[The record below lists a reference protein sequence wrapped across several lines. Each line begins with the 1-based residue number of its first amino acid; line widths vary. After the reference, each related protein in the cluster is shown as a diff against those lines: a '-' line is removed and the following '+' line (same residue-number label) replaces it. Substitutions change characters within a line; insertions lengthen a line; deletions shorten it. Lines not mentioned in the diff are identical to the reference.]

1 MLNKKLY
8 DINNNTLYTNI
19 TNIFCINI
27 FYNIKEN
34 KAVFT

>member
-8 DINNNTLYTNI
+8 DINNNTL
-19 TNIFCINI
+19 CISFTEYI
-27 FYNIKEN
+27 LHKYFYNIKEN

>member
-19 TNIFCINI
+19 TEYILHKY